1 MTARIVTKH
10 QRGVLLWKQ
19 AVFIEHRPHTQPLPD
34 RRRLAHTRNT
44 ACRAHP
50 ASSPSCQG
58 RRTRPRGHAPPAAA
72 SGKCLTSLSRGPVGP
87 SASSSTSHHLPQQLR
102 EDTKQGPRSNQGRAC
117 NLRPPSRRPPPISFS
132 KEGPTHNSAWPH
144 TNIATRPSPW
154 GPSVIHTQQQ
164 CHYPHRRC
172 ALSAGSA

>member
-10 QRGVLLWKQ
+10 QRGVILWKQ

-102 EDTKQGPRSNQGRAC
+102 EDTKQGPRSKQGRAC
-117 NLRPPSRRPPPISFS
+117 NLRPPSRRPPPDFLFQGRPHAQQRMAPHQHCY
-132 KEGPTHNSAWPH
+132 KTVAMGTFGNTHTTAMSLPPQ
-144 TNIATRPSPW
+144 TL
-154 GPSVIHTQQQ
+154 
-164 CHYPHRRC
+164 C
-172 ALSAGSA
+172 ALNW